1 MVNGREQ
8 FGALV
13 ALLLLLVAP
22 ACAAC
27 ANAPASYATSW
38 RPSNPRRC
46 THERQISPLNPV
58 SHVQV
63 LQEEA
68 ATGNLSWHGEHN
80 QSPPRPMH
88 QFTRW
93 LPVGV
98 RGHLAVHHP
107 SHTLCLTRRDPRY
120 IQFTFTERWGD
131 IQGSSIAHMIWGK
144 LPPRTAWTE
153 TP

>member
-1 MVNGREQ
+1 MAENN
-8 FGALV
+8 L
-13 ALLLLLVAP
+13 ALLLHCSCSWLPPPAPLVPTCQPATRRAGDHQTPDAAHTRDIPHRSTLSAMFKSSKKKQQQATFLGTVRTINLLP
-22 ACAAC
+22 
-27 ANAPASYATSW
+27 
-38 RPSNPRRC
+38 
-46 THERQISPLNPV
+46 
-58 SHVQV
+58 
-63 LQEEA
+63 
-68 ATGNLSWHGEHN
+68 G
-80 QSPPRPMH
+80 PMH

-107 SHTLCLTRRDPRY
+107 SHTLCLTRHDPRY

-144 LPPRTAWTE
+144 LPPSTAWTE